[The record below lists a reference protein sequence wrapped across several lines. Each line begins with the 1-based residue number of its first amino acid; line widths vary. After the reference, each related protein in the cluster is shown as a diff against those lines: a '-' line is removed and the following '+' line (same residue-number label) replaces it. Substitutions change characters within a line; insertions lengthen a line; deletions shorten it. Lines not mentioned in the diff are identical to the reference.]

1 LLVAS
6 GAHRAPGRRLLRPFA
21 VLVALALLFGL
32 GAAGPN
38 PTTVSAATGPKV
50 AIIVGPNGSKT
61 AENRDR
67 ANAAAAEALR
77 YTSNVVKVYSP
88 SATWARVMS
97 AMSGASIIVY
107 FGRGKG
113 YPSPYSSTLRQS
125 TEDGF
130 GLNPVAGQGN
140 ETTRYY
146 GEAYIRQVALA
157 PNALV
162 LLHPAAYAPGAS
174 EPGRAGPSLSVA
186 RKRVDNYGA
195 GFLAVGAGAV
205 IAETNKYVA
214 VYYIRRVF
222 TADTTVNAIWT
233 AAPTRHGHVSGFVS
247 SRTGG
252 AVGRTDPVHTSS
264 GFTRSVVGRL
274 ATLTTSMV
282 RGGIAVVAPP
292 PAPTP
297 TKTITVGP
305 GKIGITIKSSN
316 VTLDGYK
323 ITGPQATSFNSGEI
337 GIYVTGTA
345 SAPLHNIV
353 IRNCY
358 IGKFGNGAIIL
369 QYVDSFTIENC
380 TIEDTVYAGI
390 RVVSGKNG
398 VIRYNTVRRTGVVGY
413 QANEMNSY
421 GIVLTDFGGAQTT
434 QVKILSNVVEDVPQW
449 HGIDVHGGTWI
460 TINGNV
466 VKRANRAIFLTTSSN
481 GRSASDL
488 TVSGN
493 VLSEP
498 TPRVDMLN
506 NYPYNELGITI
517 YNADRVTGT
526 GNHFDGWPK
535 FQEINSEGGSSGV
548 SITGSVIT
556 NSK

>member
-1 LLVAS
+1 M
-6 GAHRAPGRRLLRPFA
+6 A
-21 VLVALALLFGL
+21 VALLFGL
-32 GAAGPN
+32 GAAGTN
-38 PTTVSAATGPKV
+38 PTTVSAASGPKV

-67 ANAAAAEALR
+67 ANAAAAEALK

-88 SATWARVMS
+88 NATWSRVMS
-97 AMSGASIIVY
+97 AISGASIVVY
-107 FGRGKG
+107 YGRGKG
-113 YPSPYSSTLRQS
+113 YPSPYGSTLRTS

-146 GEAYIRQVALA
+146 GEAYIRKIALA

-162 LLHPAAYAPGAS
+162 LLHPRAYAPGAS
-174 EPGRAGPSLSVA
+174 EPGRAEPSLSTA

-195 GFLAVGAGAV
+195 GFLAKGAGAV

-214 VYYIRRVF
+214 VWYIRRVF
-222 TADTTVNAIWT
+222 TQDATVMAVWK
-233 AAPTRHGHVSGFVS
+233 ASPTRHGHVSGFVS
-247 SRTGG
+247 SRTSG
-252 AVGRTDPVHTSS
+252 AVGRTDPVHASS
-264 GFTRSVVGRL
+264 GYTRSVVGRL
-274 ATLTTSMV
+274 SLTTSMV

-297 TKTITVGP
+297 TKTITVGS
-305 GKIGITIKSSN
+305 GKTGITIKSSN
-316 VTLDGYK
+316 VTLDGYH
-323 ITGPQATSFNSGEI
+323 ITGPQATSFNGGEI
-337 GIYVTGTA
+337 GIHVTGTA

-358 IGKFGNGAIIL
+358 IGKFGNGAIL
-369 QYVDSFTIENC
+369 LEYVESFTIENC

-390 RVVSGKNG
+390 RVASGKNG

-413 QANEMNSY
+413 QANDMNSY

-449 HGIDVHGGTWI
+449 HGIDVHGGTYI

-481 GRSASDL
+481 GRTASDL
-488 TVSGN
+488 TISGN

-506 NYPYNELGITI
+506 SYPYNEAGITV
-517 YNADRVTGT
+517 YNADRVLGT
-526 GNHFDGWPK
+526 GNHFDGWPTGR
-535 FQEINSEGGSSGV
+535 EILSQGGSSGV

-556 NSK
+556 NPK

>member
-1 LLVAS
+1 VA
-6 GAHRAPGRRLLRPFA
+6 
-21 VLVALALLFGL
+21 VALLFGL
-32 GAAGPN
+32 GAAGAN
-38 PTTVSAATGPKV
+38 PTTVSAASGPKV

-67 ANAAAAEALR
+67 ANAAAAEALK

-88 SATWARVMS
+88 NATWSRVMS
-97 AMSGASIIVY
+97 AISGASIVVY
-107 FGRGKG
+107 YGRAKG
-113 YPSPYSSTLRQS
+113 YPSPYSSTLRTS

-146 GEAYIRQVALA
+146 GEAYIRQIALA

-162 LLHPAAYAPGAS
+162 LLHPRAYAPGAS
-174 EPGRAGPSLSVA
+174 EPGRAEPSLSTA

-195 GFLAVGAGAV
+195 GFLGAGAGAV
-205 IAETNKYVA
+205 VAETNKYVA
-214 VYYIRRVF
+214 TYYIRRVF
-222 TADTTVNAIWT
+222 TADTTLNAIWK

-247 SRTGG
+247 SRTAG

-264 GFTRSVVGRL
+264 GYTRSVVGRL

-282 RGGIAVVAPP
+282 RGGIAVVVPP

-297 TKTITVGP
+297 TKTITVGS

-316 VTLDGYK
+316 VTLDGYH
-323 ITGPQATSFNSGEI
+323 ITGPQATSFNGGEI

-345 SAPLHNIV
+345 SAPLHNII

-369 QYVDSFTIENC
+369 QYVESFTIENC

-413 QANEMNSY
+413 QANDMNSY

-460 TINGNV
+460 TINGNT
-466 VKRANRAIFLTTSSN
+466 VKRTNRAIFLTTSSN
-481 GRSASDL
+481 GRTASDL

-506 NYPYNELGITI
+506 NYPYNELGITV

-535 FQEINSEGGSSGV
+535 YQEINSEGGSSGV

>member
-1 LLVAS
+1 MFVAS
-6 GAHRAPGRRLLRPFA
+6 GAHRAPGRRFRRPLE
-21 VLVALALLFGL
+21 VLVAVALLFGL

-38 PTTVSAATGPKV
+38 PTTVSAAGGPKV

-61 AENRDR
+61 AGNRDR

-88 SATWARVMS
+88 NATWARVMS
-97 AMSGASIIVY
+97 AISGASIVVY
-107 FGRGKG
+107 FGRAKG
-113 YPSPYSSTLRQS
+113 YPSPYSSTLRTS

-130 GLNPVAGQGN
+130 GLNPVAGNGN

-157 PNALV
+157 PGALV
-162 LLHPAAYAPGAS
+162 LLHPLAYAPGNS
-174 EPGRAGPSLSVA
+174 EPGRAGPTLSVA

-205 IAETNKYVA
+205 IAETNKYV
-214 VYYIRRVF
+214 VVWYIRRVF
-222 TADTTVNAIWT
+222 TSDATLMGVWK
-233 AAPTRHGHVSGFVS
+233 AAPTRHGHVSAFT
-247 SRTGG
+247 SRRTSG
-252 AVGRTDPVHTSS
+252 AVGRTDPVHTST

-274 ATLTTSMV
+274 AATTSMV
-282 RGGIAVVAPP
+282 RGGVAVVAPP

-297 TKTITVGP
+297 TKTITVGS
-305 GKIGITIKSSN
+305 GKIGITVKSSN
-316 VTLDGYK
+316 VTLDGYH

-369 QYVDSFTIENC
+369 QYVESFTIENC

-413 QANEMNSY
+413 QANDMNSY

-449 HGIDVHGGTWI
+449 HGIDVHGGTFI
-460 TINGNV
+460 TINDNV
-466 VKRANRAIFLTTSSN
+466 VKRTNRAIFLTTSSN
-481 GRSASDL
+481 GRRASDL
-488 TVSGN
+488 SVNRNAMSQ
-493 VLSEP
+493 P
-498 TPRVDMLN
+498 TPRVDVSS
-506 NYPYNELGITI
+506 YPYNELGITV
-517 YNADRVTGT
+517 YAADRVTGT
-526 GNHFDGWPK
+526 GNAFDSYPRY
-535 FQEINSEGGSSGV
+535 QEINSQGGSTGV